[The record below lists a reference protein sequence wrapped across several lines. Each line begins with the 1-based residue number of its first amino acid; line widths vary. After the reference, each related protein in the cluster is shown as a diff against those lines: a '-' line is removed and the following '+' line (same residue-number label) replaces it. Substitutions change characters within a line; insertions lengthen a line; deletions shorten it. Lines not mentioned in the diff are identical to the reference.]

1 MIPAQFEYYKATSI
15 QDAIAQLGAH
25 EESKLL
31 AGGHSLL
38 PMMKLRFAEP
48 PYLIDINGIE
58 ELRGIR
64 LEGDTVC
71 IGAMTTENELIQSEI
86 LQQHCPLLVAA
97 ARLVADPQVRNRGT
111 IGGDVAHGDP
121 GNDHPAV
128 MLALDATLVLQGP
141 DGERQAPAN
150 GFFLGTYWNDLQEH
164 EILVELRIPAI
175 KPGVGHGYHKLKRKT
190 GDYAVAASPVVVEL
204 DGDTCRDIRIAL
216 TNVAPMAIRAEAAE
230 NILRG
235 KVIDE
240 ALIEQAA
247 LEVVA
252 ACEPAE
258 DLRGDALY
266 KSNMAGEMARRS
278 IRAALQQAR
287 G

>member
-1 MIPAQFEYYKATSI
+1 MIPAQFEYHKATSI
-15 QDAIAQLGAH
+15 EDAIAQLGAH

-64 LEGDTVC
+64 LEGDTIC

-204 DGDTCRDIRIAL
+204 DGDICREIRIAL

-247 LEVVA
+247 REVVT

-266 KSNMAGEMARRS
+266 KSNMAAEMARRS

>member
-1 MIPAQFEYYKATSI
+1 MIPAEFEYHKATSI
-15 QDAIAQLGAH
+15 QDAINQLGAH
-25 EESKLL
+25 EDSKLL

-48 PYLIDINGIE
+48 PTLIDINGIE

-64 LEGDTVC
+64 LEGDTIC
-71 IGAMTTENELIQSEI
+71 IGAMTTENELIESDI
-86 LQQHCPLLVAA
+86 LQQHCPLLVEA

-111 IGGDVAHGDP
+111 IGGDVVHGDP

-141 DGERQAPAN
+141 GGERQQPAN

-164 EILVELRIPAI
+164 EILVELRVPVIRQ
-175 KPGVGHGYHKLKRKT
+175 GVGHGYSKLKRKT
-190 GDYAVAASPVVVEL
+190 GDYAVAGSPVVVEL
-204 DGDTCRDIRIAL
+204 DGDVCRDIRIAL

-230 NILRG
+230 NVLRG
-235 KVIDE
+235 KVIDD

-247 LEVVA
+247 AEVIA
-252 ACEPAE
+252 ACDPAE
-258 DLRGDALY
+258 DLRGDIQY
-266 KSNMAGEMARRS
+266 KSHMAAEMARRS

>member
-1 MIPAQFEYYKATSI
+1 MIPAEFEYHKATSI
-15 QDAIAQLGAH
+15 QDAITQLGAH
-25 EESKLL
+25 EDSKLL

-48 PYLIDINGIE
+48 PTLIDINGIE

-64 LEGDTVC
+64 LEGDTIC
-71 IGAMTTENELIQSEI
+71 IGAMTTENELIESDI
-86 LQQHCPLLVAA
+86 LQQHCPLLVEA

-111 IGGDVAHGDP
+111 IGGDVVHGDP

-141 DGERQAPAN
+141 GGERQQPAN

-164 EILVELRIPAI
+164 EILVELRVPVIRQ
-175 KPGVGHGYHKLKRKT
+175 GVGHGYSKLKRKT
-190 GDYAVAASPVVVEL
+190 GDYAVAGSPVVVEL
-204 DGDTCRDIRIAL
+204 DGDVCRDIRIAL

-230 NILRG
+230 NVLRG
-235 KVIDE
+235 KVIDD

-247 LEVVA
+247 AEVIA
-252 ACEPAE
+252 ACDPAE
-258 DLRGDALY
+258 DLRGDIQY
-266 KSNMAGEMARRS
+266 KSHMAAEMARRS